1 MHSPAM
7 ALKLPESSLE
17 PAFVH
22 STLFGGGADRCSL
35 FSPIMNGEESRSTSA
50 GSSPPT
56 SPLED
61 SLELSPYSQGPDGYL
76 QTMGTDCQV
85 PLNLRSSLEGE
96 PRKDSAF
103 TPPARKPTLSLDN
116 CIEERKFSSSPFGH
130 IRAPPG
136 LANGGVT
143 VPVVTP
149 VARGRHVP
157 GLFIPPTP
165 PGSLGAAAAAASAAV
180 AMSLAAQRAAR
191 SPMAGRAVGQVAT
204 SSPKK
209 TTASPKK
216 STQVLCLALAIEE
229 QAHSPASTASP
240 NNPFPSTT
248 VAEHAQH
255 HRAGACR
262 PCAFFHRKGCSNG
275 LQCTFCHICGP
286 GEKKRRQKDKLAS
299 HRQHDDTEI
308 DISL

>member
-7 ALKLPESSLE
+7 ILKLPESSLE

-22 STLFGGGADRCSL
+22 STLFDGGADRCSL
-35 FSPIMNGEESRSTSA
+35 FSPVMNGDESRSTSA

-56 SPLED
+56 SPQED
-61 SLELSPYSQGPDGYL
+61 SLELSPYAQSPEGYL
-76 QTMGTDCQV
+76 DCQV
-85 PLNLRSSLEGE
+85 PLNLRSSLEAGL
-96 PRKDSAF
+96 RNDSAF

-116 CIEERKFSSSPFGH
+116 CIEERKFPSSPFGH

-136 LANGGVT
+136 LASGGVT
-143 VPVVTP
+143 VPVATP
-149 VARGRHVP
+149 AAHGRQLP
-157 GLFIPPTP
+157 GLLIPPTP
-165 PGSLGAAAAAASAAV
+165 PGSLGAAAAVASAAV
-180 AMSLAAQRAAR
+180 AMSLAAQRAGR
-191 SPMAGRAVGQVAT
+191 SPMAGRVVGQAAAR
-204 SSPKK
+204 SPKK
-209 TTASPKK
+209 TNISPKK

-229 QAHSPASTASP
+229 QANSHANTASP
-240 NNPFPSTT
+240 KTPFPSNT

-286 GEKKRRQKDKLAS
+286 GEKKRRQKDKLATR
-299 HRQHDDTEI
+299 RQHGDVET